1 MELLPCSLCCHAE
14 NGIENE
20 NCIDRRSLYCLQ
32 NKEKKKNINGNSNN
46 KKINLYKKFKDTL
59 RSELLFIKISQLRHR
74 YVLHRVNDQLCIN
87 VHNTYALILLI
98 YVLKDF

>member
-1 MELLPCSLCCHAE
+1 MHHLH
-14 NGIENE
+14 I
-20 NCIDRRSLYCLQ
+20 Q
-32 NKEKKKNINGNSNN
+32 EKKKNINGNSNN

-98 YVLKDF
+98 YVFKEF